1 MLNYIFESGVESDAG
16 ESKDE
21 APVFVLIENFVDS
34 TYLVASEDGLDDEG
48 CDKGSNEET
57 DDEFRET
64 GPNLAGSDFLAAAF
78 IDMGCEID
86 CDEECDEADKDILDH
101 LDEDGCLFAITSED
115 GSCNSNCTG
124 TVDGTSDQRT
134 THDGGHSYGLDD
146 NRLENHHKDCENN
159 RNGNDHGE
167 VCLFAIGGSA
177 SGNCCTGTADAG
189 SRCHGDDKR
198 FIINPDYIKAITGV
212 YNAQV
217 SNLDFGTSKATQ
229 QINDWIKQQSGGEFD
244 NIVKETHPNEII
256 YLVNYLK
263 FKALWENPFDKKFT
277 FDHEFTNDDGTTT
290 IVPSMFRYF
299 RELYYEDNTCQVV
312 SMKYDNS
319 EFRMLVVLPKNSKID
334 KFLMSMSASEFS
346 RIVSGLKAPGMVVDL
361 RLPRFSTDCNLNLRD
376 MLATLMP
383 TAFNDNAD
391 FSRLSKEHSY
401 INRFTQDTKIE
412 VKEFGTEASS
422 VTVQSNMFKSI
433 NLPFNA
439 THPFLYFIYDET
451 THAILQAGQFC
462 GDGFKTSDDGIFNSC
477 AQMPHFPG
485 GDGALM
491 RFINDNLKY
500 PPEAFENRIEGKVII
515 QFVVTKTG
523 KVGQVRVARAVNRY
537 LDREAIRLCKMLPDF
552 TPGRN
557 ALGEPVSVWYTL
569 PVSFKLPNNN

>member
-1 MLNYIFESGVESDAG
+1 MKSSFLDIMPSLTRHQANLALCRSIAFSRILIIICAVVCSLGACAG
-16 ESKDE
+16 ESAKVRTHR
-21 APVFVLIENFVDS
+21 ATKQRQQSKASVTSQVTKSNKPLVLSDDDKLCVDK
-34 TYLVASEDGLDDEG
+34 V
-48 CDKGSNEET
+48 NE
-57 DDEFRET
+57 
-64 GPNLAGSDFLAAAF
+64 LAF
-78 IDMGCEID
+78 ILMKKQSANAPFKSFTFSPLSVSYALAMASNGASGATLKEI
-86 CDEECDEADKDILDH
+86 EALTGH
-101 LDEDGCLFAITSED
+101 LSAANAFYSKYVAHFTPEIVMSNYLAMNKRFAI
-115 GSCNSNCTG
+115 N
-124 TVDGTSDQRT
+124 Q
-134 THDGGHSYGLDD
+134 
-146 NRLENHHKDCENN
+146 
-159 RNGNDHGE
+159 
-167 VCLFAIGGSA
+167 
-177 SGNCCTGTADAG
+177 
-189 SRCHGDDKR
+189 
-198 FIINPDYIKAITGV
+198 DYIWAIKGV

-217 SNLDFGTSKATQ
+217 GNLDFGTSKATQ
-229 QINDWIKQQSGGEFD
+229 QLNDWIKQQSGGEFD

-256 YLVNYLK
+256 YLINYLK
-263 FKALWENPFDKKFT
+263 FKSLWANPFDKKFT

-299 RELYYEDNTCQVV
+299 RELYYEDNTCQAV

-391 FSRLSKEHSY
+391 FSRLSKVHSY

-422 VTVQSNMFKSI
+422 VTVQSFLVKAMHPQFT
-433 NLPFNA
+433 A

-462 GDGFKTSDDGIFNSC
+462 GDGFKTASDDGIFNSC

-523 KVGQVRVARAVNRY
+523 KVGQVRVARAVNRD

-557 ALGEPVSVWYTL
+557 ALGEPVNVWYTL

>member
-1 MLNYIFESGVESDAG
+1 MKSSFLDIMPSLTRHQANLALCRSIAFSRILIIICALVCSLGACAG
-16 ESKDE
+16 ESAKVRTHR
-21 APVFVLIENFVDS
+21 ATKQRQQSKASVTSQVTKSNKPLVLSDDDKLCVDK
-34 TYLVASEDGLDDEG
+34 V
-48 CDKGSNEET
+48 NE
-57 DDEFRET
+57 
-64 GPNLAGSDFLAAAF
+64 LAF
-78 IDMGCEID
+78 ILMKKQSANAPFKSFTFSPLSVSYALAMASNGASGATLKEI
-86 CDEECDEADKDILDH
+86 EALTGH
-101 LDEDGCLFAITSED
+101 LSAANAFYSKYVAHFTPEIVMSNYLAMNKRFAI
-115 GSCNSNCTG
+115 N
-124 TVDGTSDQRT
+124 Q
-134 THDGGHSYGLDD
+134 
-146 NRLENHHKDCENN
+146 
-159 RNGNDHGE
+159 
-167 VCLFAIGGSA
+167 
-177 SGNCCTGTADAG
+177 
-189 SRCHGDDKR
+189 
-198 FIINPDYIKAITGV
+198 DYIWAIKGV

-256 YLVNYLK
+256 YLINYLK
-263 FKALWENPFDKKFT
+263 FKSLWANPFDKKFT

-299 RELYYEDNTCQVV
+299 RELYYEDNTCQAV

-422 VTVQSNMFKSI
+422 VTVQSFLVKAMHPQFT
-433 NLPFNA
+433 A

-462 GDGFKTSDDGIFNSC
+462 GDGFKTASDDGIFNSC

-523 KVGQVRVARAVNRY
+523 KVGQVRVARAVNRD

>member
-1 MLNYIFESGVESDAG
+1 MCRSIAFSRILIIICALVCSLGACAG
-16 ESKDE
+16 EAAKVKTHRVAKQRQQSKAGVTSQVTKSDK
-21 APVFVLIENFVDS
+21 PFVLSSDDKLCVDKANELAFILLKKQSAEEPFKSFTFSPLSVSYALAMASNGASGATLKEIEA
-34 TYLVASEDGLDDEG
+34 L
-48 CDKGSNEET
+48 
-57 DDEFRET
+57 T
-64 GPNLAGSDFLAAAF
+64 GPSTATNSFYSRYVAHFTPSVVMSNYLA
-78 IDMGCEID
+78 M
-86 CDEECDEADKDILDH
+86 
-101 LDEDGCLFAITSED
+101 
-115 GSCNSNCTG
+115 N
-124 TVDGTSDQRT
+124 
-134 THDGGHSYGLDD
+134 
-146 NRLENHHKDCENN
+146 
-159 RNGNDHGE
+159 
-167 VCLFAIGGSA
+167 
-177 SGNCCTGTADAG
+177 
-189 SRCHGDDKR
+189 KR

-277 FDHEFTNDDGTTT
+277 FDREFTNDDGTTT

-299 RELYYEDNTCQVV
+299 SELYYEDNTCQAV

-319 EFRMLVVLPKNSKID
+319 EFRMLVVLPKNSKIN

-391 FSRLSKEHSY
+391 FSRLSKVHSY
-401 INRFTQDTKIE
+401 INRFTQDTKITVNE
-412 VKEFGTEASS
+412 YGTEASG

-462 GDGFKTSDDGIFNSC
+462 GDGFKTTESRNSRNVTANDNYDASDDGIFNSC

>member
-1 MLNYIFESGVESDAG
+1 MKPSILDKKHSLARHQANLALCRSIAFSRILIIICAVACSLGACAG
-16 ESKDE
+16 ESAKVRTHRATKQRQQSKASVTSQVTKSNKPLVLSDDDKLCVDKVNELAFILMKKQSANAPFKSFTFSPLSVSYALAMASNGASGATLKEIE
-21 APVFVLIENFVDS
+21 AL
-34 TYLVASEDGLDDEG
+34 
-48 CDKGSNEET
+48 
-57 DDEFRET
+57 T
-64 GPNLAGSDFLAAAF
+64 GPSTAANSFYSRYVAHFTPSVVMSNYLA
-78 IDMGCEID
+78 IN
-86 CDEECDEADKDILDH
+86 KR
-101 LDEDGCLFAITSED
+101 FAI
-115 GSCNSNCTG
+115 N
-124 TVDGTSDQRT
+124 Q
-134 THDGGHSYGLDD
+134 
-146 NRLENHHKDCENN
+146 
-159 RNGNDHGE
+159 
-167 VCLFAIGGSA
+167 
-177 SGNCCTGTADAG
+177 
-189 SRCHGDDKR
+189 
-198 FIINPDYIKAITGV
+198 DYIRAIKGV

-217 SNLDFGTSKATQ
+217 GNLDFGTSKATQ
-229 QINDWIKQQSGGEFD
+229 QLNDWIKQQSGGEFD

-256 YLVNYLK
+256 YLINYLK
-263 FKALWENPFDKKFT
+263 FKALWANPFDKKFT
-277 FDHEFTNDDGTTT
+277 FDREFTNDDGTTT

-299 RELYYEDNTCQVV
+299 RELYYEDNTCQAV

-319 EFRMLVVLPKNSKID
+319 EFRMLVVLPKNSKIN

-391 FSRLSKEHSY
+391 FSRLSKVHSY

-422 VTVQSNMFKSI
+422 VTVQSSLVKAENPQFTAI
-433 NLPFNA
+433 
-439 THPFLYFIYDET
+439 HPFLYFIYDET

-462 GDGFKTSDDGIFNSC
+462 GDGFKTASDDGIFNSC

-523 KVGQVRVARAVNRY
+523 KVGQVKVARAVNKD

>member
-1 MLNYIFESGVESDAG
+1 MKPSFLDKMPSLARHQASLALSRSIAFSRILIIICAVVCSLGACAG
-16 ESKDE
+16 ESAKVRTHRATKQRQQSKASVTSQVTKSNKPLVLSDDDKLCVDKVNELAFLLMKKQSAEEPFKSFTFSPLSVSYALAMASNGASGATLKEIE
-21 APVFVLIENFVDS
+21 AL
-34 TYLVASEDGLDDEG
+34 T
-48 CDKGSNEET
+48 
-57 DDEFRET
+57 
-64 GPNLAGSDFLAAAF
+64 
-78 IDMGCEID
+78 
-86 CDEECDEADKDILDH
+86 
-101 LDEDGCLFAITSED
+101 
-115 GSCNSNCTG
+115 
-124 TVDGTSDQRT
+124 
-134 THDGGHSYGLDD
+134 GHS
-146 NRLENHHKDCENN
+146 
-159 RNGNDHGE
+159 
-167 VCLFAIGGSA
+167 SA
-177 SGNCCTGTADAG
+177 ANAFYSKYVAHFMPEIVMSNYLAMN
-189 SRCHGDDKR
+189 KR

-256 YLVNYLK
+256 YLINYLK

-277 FDHEFTNDDGTTT
+277 FDREFINDDGTTMQ
-290 IVPSMFRYF
+290 VPAMFRYF
-299 RELYYEDNTCQVV
+299 RELYYEDNACQAV

-319 EFRMLVVLPKNSKID
+319 EFSMLVVLPKDSKID
-334 KFLMSMSASEFS
+334 KFLTSMGANEFN
-346 RIVSGLKAPGMVVDL
+346 RIISSLKAPERVVDL
-361 RLPRFSTDCNLNLRD
+361 ILPRFSTDCSVNLRD
-376 MLATLMP
+376 MLATLMS

-391 FSRLSKEHSY
+391 FSRLSKAHSY
-401 INRFTQDTKIE
+401 INRFTQDTKITVNE
-412 VKEFGTEASS
+412 YGTEASG

-462 GDGFKTSDDGIFNSC
+462 GDGFKTTESHNSRNVTANDNYDASDDGIFNSC

>member
-1 MLNYIFESGVESDAG
+1 MKSSFLDIMPSLTRHQANLALCRSIAFSRILIIICALVCSLGACAG
-16 ESKDE
+16 ESAKVRTHR
-21 APVFVLIENFVDS
+21 ATKQRQQSKASVTSQVTKSNKPLVLSDDDKLCVDK
-34 TYLVASEDGLDDEG
+34 V
-48 CDKGSNEET
+48 NE
-57 DDEFRET
+57 
-64 GPNLAGSDFLAAAF
+64 LAF
-78 IDMGCEID
+78 ILMKKQSANAPFKSFTFSPLSVSYALAMASNGASGATLKEI
-86 CDEECDEADKDILDH
+86 EALTGH
-101 LDEDGCLFAITSED
+101 LSAANAFYSKYVAHFTPEIVMSNYLAMNKRFAI
-115 GSCNSNCTG
+115 N
-124 TVDGTSDQRT
+124 Q
-134 THDGGHSYGLDD
+134 
-146 NRLENHHKDCENN
+146 
-159 RNGNDHGE
+159 
-167 VCLFAIGGSA
+167 
-177 SGNCCTGTADAG
+177 
-189 SRCHGDDKR
+189 
-198 FIINPDYIKAITGV
+198 DYIWAIKGV

-256 YLVNYLK
+256 YLINYLK
-263 FKALWENPFDKKFT
+263 FKSLWANPFDKKFT

-299 RELYYEDNTCQVV
+299 RELYYEDNTCQAV

-391 FSRLSKEHSY
+391 FSRLSKVHSY

-422 VTVQSNMFKSI
+422 VTVQSFLVKAMHPQFT
-433 NLPFNA
+433 A

-462 GDGFKTSDDGIFNSC
+462 GDGFKTASDDGIFNSC

-523 KVGQVRVARAVNRY
+523 KVGQVRVARAVNRD